1 MKRRLARV
9 GTFLRRLADLF
20 PWTPLGLLVGGL
32 SALALWHFAYGKLD
46 LVVLV
51 LGYGAAAL
59 VALATAFTLSATLGV
74 KWVLRRRRVAASEA
88 RELAFET
95 ARFIP
100 TDFLMPSFR
109 FVPLVRL
116 RWSWESPADFDV
128 TSEPELGRAR
138 ERVRT
143 RARGEHRGVS
153 RRVVIEDVF
162 GLTRL
167 AVRARDPEVRLEVSP
182 HAGKLG
188 RLPRL
193 LAFSGGSD
201 WPHPMGVD
209 EGDRMELRRYA
220 PGDPARFIHWKIFG
234 RTRKLVVRM
243 PERALERAE
252 RTVAYLVTGAHDEA
266 SAAAARVAIDGGA
279 LGDDWSFCT
288 DGAGSTGR
296 VLEARAAIVRS
307 AAHRATGGAG
317 LERFVREEERRGPVS
332 LVVFAPAA
340 PGPWLER
347 VLPTLTVRRGRAR
360 IVIGVDGLASEGA
373 PSLLKRALM
382 RRRAPDATP
391 SEGLDAVLAA
401 LASARADVVIV
412 DRESGRVLTDAH
424 RRAAS
429 AKSAPTKKPTTPAKP
444 SKSSK
449 TPTSKE
455 AA

>member
-1 MKRRLARV
+1 MKRKLARV
-9 GTFLRRLADLF
+9 GAFFRRLADLF

-32 SALALWHFAYGKLD
+32 SGLALWYYAYGKLD

-59 VALATAFTLSATLGV
+59 VALATAFTLSATFGV
-74 KWVLRRRRVAASEA
+74 KWVLRRRRRIVAGEAVASEA

-95 ARFIP
+95 ARFVP

-128 TSEPELGRAR
+128 TSELELGRAR

-153 RRVVIEDVF
+153 RRV
-162 GLTRL
+162 
-167 AVRARDPEVRLEVSP
+167 EVSP

-307 AAHRATGGAG
+307 ASHRATGGAG

-347 VLPTLTVRRGRAR
+347 ILPTLTVRRGRAR

-424 RRAAS
+424 RRAAA
-429 AKSAPTKKPTTPAKP
+429 AKTAPTAKKPSP

-449 TPTSKE
+449 SPTAEE

>member
-1 MKRRLARV
+1 MKRWLARV
-9 GTFLRRLADLF
+9 GAFARRLADLF

-32 SALALWHFAYGKLD
+32 STLALWHYAYGKLD

-59 VALATAFTLSATLGV
+59 VALATAFTLSATIGV
-74 KWVLRRRRVAASEA
+74 KWVLRRRRVVASEA
-88 RELAFET
+88 REHAFET
-95 ARFIP
+95 ARFVP

-143 RARGEHRGVS
+143 RARGEHRGVA

-243 PERALERAE
+243 PERA
-252 RTVAYLVTGAHDEA
+252 
-266 SAAAARVAIDGGA
+266 
-279 LGDDWSFCT
+279 
-288 DGAGSTGR
+288 
-296 VLEARAAIVRS
+296 
-307 AAHRATGGAG
+307 
-317 LERFVREEERRGPVS
+317 
-332 LVVFAPAA
+332 
-340 PGPWLER
+340 
-347 VLPTLTVRRGRAR
+347 RGRP
-360 IVIGVDGLASEGA
+360 GA
-373 PSLLKRALM
+373 
-382 RRRAPDATP
+382 
-391 SEGLDAVLAA
+391 
-401 LASARADVVIV
+401 
-412 DRESGRVLTDAH
+412 
-424 RRAAS
+424 
-429 AKSAPTKKPTTPAKP
+429 
-444 SKSSK
+444 
-449 TPTSKE
+449 
-455 AA
+455 